1 MNINHHRLLLE
12 VMVLILYLLLG
23 LGGDYL
29 ISAQDTGIKV
39 PNCLVSK
46 FRFQGELCYWIDQSN
61 TWCTGEKATINIKLD
76 KDYDDWNV
84 TFAYDQEIV
93 NLEAWK
99 GDVTAVNQSTFNVQ
113 SKCYNSKLYA
123 CQVSV
128 FFSSYKSKVP
138 YSCHPRFFHSGMSND
153 ISPRPIQMPL
163 STSMESWFRPA
174 PRSVPTWECWRRLL
188 HASCGPSW
196 GT

>member
-29 ISAQDTGIKV
+29 ILAQDTGIKV

-128 FFSSYKSKVP
+128 FLQIQSALFLSS
-138 YSCHPRFFHSGMSND
+138 
-153 ISPRPIQMPL
+153 
-163 STSMESWFRPA
+163 
-174 PRSVPTWECWRRLL
+174 
-188 HASCGPSW
+188 
-196 GT
+196 